1 MESGSKTADAG
12 VKKKIWP
19 NKNYKTLLLAFTPL
33 LTFFKFNESIEFP
46 RYLGIEKS
54 QRPHLCKYHSKSS
67 SSKRI
72 RQKVE
77 FLHTLLGLSVP
88 RTFKVWRVFDC
99 FEAY

>member
-19 NKNYKTLLLAFTPL
+19 NKNYKTLLLAFTPT

-77 FLHTLLGLSVP
+77 FS
-88 RTFKVWRVFDC
+88 
-99 FEAY
+99 AYSIRPLCSEDV